1 MKAQK
6 IPYKNILTIAG
17 SDSGGCAGIQADIKS
32 ISASGAYTASV
43 ITATTTQNTMGVFDI
58 HPIPVAHIE
67 KQLDAVFNDI
77 KFDAIKIGRLQ
88 LL

>member
-1 MKAQK
+1 MILEAVQV
-6 IPYKNILTIAG
+6 YKQIL
-17 SDSGGCAGIQADIKS
+17 KVFLHVV
-32 ISASGAYTASV
+32 AYTASV
-43 ITATTTQNTMGVFDI
+43 ITATTAQNTMGVFDI